1 MLPAM
6 FDIDSSALAV
16 AVGASARIA
25 VNAGA
30 ANLNGGSTFNANSML
45 IANTGGVGITR
56 MQLRLEGDGDYL
68 SLLPNIAFDPATDTD
83 GLPAGDAIGKNF
95 TRDSGSVGSFSV
107 SATLTAPFE
116 GGYQVLTLDF
126 VGFDPG
132 ETLSFSIDIDP
143 VSTKEGDGN
152 AANQAGKVSGVEL
165 IGSLVTV
172 TFDGGVVSQA
182 ELFTDGS
189 LIGAEAFV
197 HDGLAA
203 APALRVAGIAG
214 TEGIVSGLSQTVSLT
229 GGVAGAR
236 VRLLITEAA
245 AYRVEP
251 DNGYVFDQFEA
262 NKVIAVRSQFV
273 TLDANGAWTGTVA
286 LSNGPDAED
295 GFNILSAALVD
306 AAGDVIG
313 LVSDPVT
320 LRIAPNTA
328 PVLVAPLADQRV
340 LVGAAIDFSVPAGSF
355 DDPDAGQF
363 LTLSASGLPSG
374 ATFDAGTAE
383 FGGSVAGFGR
393 STVTVTATDPSG
405 AQASDG
411 FVLTVALGLT
421 GADDNWQGT
430 GVANF
435 TDGLAGND
443 SMNGAGGQD
452 ALWGGAGNDTLIG
465 GGGADELFGEA
476 GADLLRGGDGND
488 TLVGGGGIDRISSG
502 AGADRLVIVALAEA
516 GDTFLDFAS
525 GQDRLELSAAGF
537 SGGLAA
543 GANLAAQGRFVSN
556 TAGSATTPGLAQ
568 FVLETDVGILW
579 FDADGSGPGTRDL
592 VARFGAGATLV
603 AADLIIVA

>member
-1 MLPAM
+1 
-6 FDIDSSALAV
+6 
-16 AVGASARIA
+16 
-25 VNAGA
+25 
-30 ANLNGGSTFNANSML
+30 ML

-56 MQLRLEGDGDYL
+56 MQLRLAADGDYL

-95 TRDSGSVGSFSV
+95 TRDSGSIGSFNV
-107 SATLTAPFE
+107 SATLTAPFA

-132 ETLSFSIDIDP
+132 ETLAFSIDIDP

-165 IGSLVTV
+165 VGSLVAV
-172 TFDGGVVSQA
+172 TFDGGVVRQA

-189 LIGAEAFV
+189 PIGAEAFV

-203 APALRVAGIAG
+203 APVLRVAGIGG
-214 TEGIVSGLSQTVSLT
+214 TEGVVSGLSQTVILT
-229 GGVAGAR
+229 GGIAGAR

-251 DNGYVFDQFEA
+251 ANGYVFDQFEA

-320 LRIAPNTA
+320 LLVAPNAA
-328 PVLVAPLADQRV
+328 PILAAPLADQRV
-340 LVGAAIDFSVPAGSF
+340 RVGTPIDFVLPVGTF
-355 DDPDAGQF
+355 VDPDAGQS
-363 LTLSASGLPSG
+363 LTLSASGLPAG
-374 ATFDAGTAE
+374 ATFDPGTAS
-383 FGGSVAGFGR
+383 FGGSVAGIGR
-393 STVTVTATDPSG
+393 STVTVAATDPSG
-405 AQASDG
+405 AQVSDA

-421 GADDNWQGT
+421 GADDTWQGT
-430 GVANF
+430 GIANL

-476 GADLLRGGDGND
+476 GGDLLRGGDGND
-488 TLVGGGGIDRISSG
+488 TLVGGAGIDRLSSG
-502 AGADRLVIVALAEA
+502 AGADRLVVASLGEA

-537 SGGLAA
+537 GGGLVA

-556 TAGSATTPGLAQ
+556 SAGSATTPGLAQ
-568 FVLETDVGILW
+568 FVFETDASILW
-579 FDADGSGPGTRDL
+579 FDADGTEAGAREL